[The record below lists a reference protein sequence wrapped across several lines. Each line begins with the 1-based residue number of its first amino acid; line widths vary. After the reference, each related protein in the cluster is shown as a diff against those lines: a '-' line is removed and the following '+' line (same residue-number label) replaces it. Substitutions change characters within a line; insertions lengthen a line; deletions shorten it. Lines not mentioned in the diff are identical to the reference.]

1 MRRVSKAQ
9 LLSSSQTVN
18 MPSQSIMSKFIT
30 PFVAERKI
38 KFDVFRY
45 DDEGKLSDVYVAIR
59 TYGTDKEF
67 ICLTQREMSRLQDF
81 LEKQLTGAIGYM
93 KREVWVKKRGLND
106 FAIEL
111 RNNGNTQRITLSPT
125 EMKLLADADIPQYLS
140 FDVVD

>member
-45 DDEGKLSDVYVAIR
+45 DDEGKLSD
-59 TYGTDKEF
+59 
-67 ICLTQREMSRLQDF
+67 QDF

-140 FDVVD
+140 FDIVD